1 MTLETSKIL
10 GGIGA
15 LLMFLGILPYIGYFG
30 IVEVVGVILVLVS
43 LYGLAN
49 FYREKGIFNNAIF
62 GVLAAIVGAI
72 ISGVV
77 IVVTVLASLTD
88 FLYQVF
94 PDWNGD
100 WAAIQGLTPNT
111 ANIDPSAIIPF
122 ITGMILVFVV
132 VWVFAIIA
140 AFFIRRSLKELAV
153 RSGTGLFSTAGL
165 LLLIGAVLIIIFGLG
180 IILVWIATLILAIA
194 FFTMKT
200 PEPVPPPTVE
210 STPPPPPTSV

>member
-30 IVEVVGVILVLVS
+30 IVEIIGVILVLVS
-43 LYGLAN
+43 LNGLAN
-49 FYREKGIFNNAIF
+49 FYKDRGIFSNAIF
-62 GVLAAIVGAI
+62 GVLSAIVGAI

-77 IVVTVLASLTD
+77 VAVTVLTSLTD
-88 FLYQVF
+88 FLYQVY

-100 WAAIQGLTPNT
+100 WTTLQGLTPNT

-122 ITGMILVFVV
+122 ITGLLLVFVV
-132 VWVFAIIA
+132 VWVFAIIT
-140 AFFIRRSLKELAV
+140 AFFVRRSLKELAV

-180 IILVWIATLILAIA
+180 ILLVWIAILILAIA
-194 FFTMKT
+194 FFTMKA
-200 PEPVPPPTVE
+200 PEPVPPPQANVT
-210 STPPPPPTSV
+210 PPPTSV

>member
-30 IVEVVGVILVLVS
+30 IVEIVGVILVLVS

-77 IVVTVLASLTD
+77 VVVTVLASLTD

-100 WAAIQGLTPNT
+100 WATIQGLTPNT
-111 ANIDPSAIIPF
+111 ANIDPSAILPF

-165 LLLIGAVLIIIFGLG
+165 LLLVGAVLIIIFGLG

-210 STPPPPPTSV
+210 LTPPPPPTSV